1 MKTILFVCTGNT
13 CRSPM
18 AEEIFRMETI
28 DTENTFSEKFF
39 SASAGLATS
48 NGLSPSK
55 NAILAMRELG
65 RDISSH
71 ESSQLDE
78 KMIEKANAVF
88 AMTSDHLGIMQ
99 SIYPQFKDK
108 LYMLNADK
116 NISDPFGGDIS
127 IYRRCRD
134 EIRKA
139 IQKIIPDLKQILK

>member
-1 MKTILFVCTGNT
+1 
-13 CRSPM
+13 M

-108 LYMLNADK
+108 L
-116 NISDPFGGDIS
+116 F
-127 IYRRCRD
+127 
-134 EIRKA
+134 
-139 IQKIIPDLKQILK
+139 

>member
-1 MKTILFVCTGNT
+1 
-13 CRSPM
+13 M

-71 ESSQLDE
+71 ESSHLDE